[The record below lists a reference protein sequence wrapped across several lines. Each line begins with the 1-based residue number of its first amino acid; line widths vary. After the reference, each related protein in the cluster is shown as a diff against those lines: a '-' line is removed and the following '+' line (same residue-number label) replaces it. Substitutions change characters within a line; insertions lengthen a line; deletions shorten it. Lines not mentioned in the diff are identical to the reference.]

1 MRRAAK
7 VDLNQKQVVREL
19 RAMGFSVR
27 HTHTI
32 GQGFPDLVI
41 GKGGVNLL
49 VEVKREGE
57 KLTEDEQNFFA
68 LWSGAAIVGYNA
80 EQIVKSFDE
89 HTKG

>member
-7 VDLNQKQVVREL
+7 VDLNQRQIVREL

-57 KLTEDEQNFFA
+57 QLTADEKEFFA
-68 LWSGAAIVGYNA
+68 SWNGYVIIGYSA
-80 EQIVKSFDE
+80 EQIQQAFDE
-89 HTKG
+89 